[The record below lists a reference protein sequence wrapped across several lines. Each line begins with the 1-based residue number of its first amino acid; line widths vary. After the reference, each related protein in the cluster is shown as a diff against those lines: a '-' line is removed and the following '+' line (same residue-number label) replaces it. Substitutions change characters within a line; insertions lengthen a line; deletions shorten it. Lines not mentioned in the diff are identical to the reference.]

1 MAKRISMA
9 KRSVTLGME
18 VSALSALILTSLTG
32 CNQSSATHQ
41 IETILKAEIEKQNGI
56 PVKAITC
63 PKNLQAQPDQEFEC
77 TGALNPEGG
86 FFIQVRATAEKDKV
100 KWEIPHS
107 WRLLNLTKFESEVRE
122 VLGQT
127 QTPVNPNPTQS
138 AIASATPPLAGSAP
152 STATTPEAG
161 LVPFP
166 KTLKVDCGGGYRAVK
181 PGDSFE
187 CKLLDAS
194 TSTAPDKSPPSATLR
209 STSND
214 IVSVKIEPEGKITWQ
229 AIREEAGSAT
239 KAIEI
244 GSPTPSVTST
254 AGSLAT
260 PSATTTSTPS
270 NGAIEAAPQDATGWR
285 ELGE

>member
-1 MAKRISMA
+1 MA
-9 KRSVTLGME
+9 KRSVVLGMRFR
-18 VSALSALILTSLTG
+18 AIAAIALISLTG
-32 CNQSSATHQ
+32 CNQSSATHS
-41 IETILKAEIEKQNGI
+41 IETLLKTEIEKQSGI
-56 PVKAITC
+56 SVKTITC

-100 KWEIPHS
+100 NWEIPHS
-107 WRLLNLTKFESEVRE
+107 WRLLNLAKLESEVQA

-127 QTPVNPNPTQS
+127 QTPEKPDLAQS
-138 AIASATPPLAGSAP
+138 VVVSATPPLPDSTP
-152 STATTPEAG
+152 SKATPPKDG
-161 LVPFP
+161 LPPFP
-166 KTLKVDCGGGYRAVK
+166 KTLKVDCGGGYRAIK

-187 CKLLDAS
+187 CKLVDAS
-194 TSTAPDKSPPSATLR
+194 ASTAPDKSPPSATLP
-209 STSND
+209 STSRD

-239 KAIEI
+239 KAAAI
-244 GSPTPSVTST
+244 GSQTPAVSPAS
-254 AGSLAT
+254 GSLAT
-260 PSATTTSTPS
+260 PAAPTTSTSS